1 MKSVAVYCGSSSG
14 LSDVYQNAA
23 HQLGE
28 LIARD
33 QLTLVYGGGH
43 VGLMGEVADAAL
55 ASGGHVH
62 GVITRALMDA
72 EVGHRRLTTLEV
84 VATMHERKARMA
96 ELADGFIAL
105 PGGFGTYEELFEV
118 LTWAQL
124 GIHAKPVVVVNING
138 FWDPLILQASKA
150 SDEGFMKP
158 AHRDLLRVAATPEE
172 ALTLLRSPLP
182 PLTPKWVDPKFRA

>member
-14 LSDVYQNAA
+14 LSDVYQDAA

-118 LTWAQL
+118 RTRAQL
-124 GIHAKPVVVVNING
+124 GIHAK
-138 FWDPLILQASKA
+138 LILQASKA

-172 ALTLLRSPLP
+172 ALTLLRAPLP